1 MRLLKR
7 LLFLVFLG
15 GTAFAGWL
23 AWFASTPLP
32 LPMSAASLEFDI
44 RAGSSL
50 RTAARTMADAG
61 LGFAPWQF
69 VLLGRLAGREADIK
83 AGSYEVASGITPLRL
98 LKKLTR
104 GDVTQTDIV
113 FVEGITFRQMRAA
126 LDAHPEVRH
135 DTAGLADAE
144 ILARLGASD
153 PHPEGLFFPDTYV
166 FSKQS
171 SDLAILRRAYQTMG
185 RQLAMEWENRDKSMP
200 FENPSQALILA
211 SIVEKETGL
220 TADRPQV
227 AAVFV
232 NRLRR
237 GMLLQTDPTVIY
249 GMGEAFD
256 GNLRKRDLTADTPY
270 NTYTR
275 PGLPPTPI
283 AMPGLDSI
291 RAVLH
296 PPASGN
302 LYFVA
307 RGDGSSVFSPTL
319 EAHNR
324 AVNQYQR
331 GGKSNNAR

>member
-7 LLFLVFLG
+7 LLFLAFLG

-23 AWFASTPLP
+23 AWFALTPLP
-32 LPMSAASLEFDI
+32 TTAASMEFDI
-44 RAGSSL
+44 RPGSGL
-50 RTAARTMADAG
+50 RMAARTMADAG
-61 LGFAPWQF
+61 LGFFPWQF
-69 VLLGRLAGREADIK
+69 VLLGRLAGREAGIK
-83 AGSYEVASGITPLRL
+83 AGSYEVASGITPWRL
-98 LKKLTR
+98 LEKLTR

-144 ILARLGASD
+144 ILARLEASE
-153 PHPEGLFFPDTYV
+153 PHPEGRFFPDTYI

-171 SDLAILRRAYQTMG
+171 SDLAILRRAYQTMK
-185 RQLAMEWENRDKSMP
+185 RQLAVEWESRDKSTP
-200 FENPSQALILA
+200 FENPSQALTLA

-220 TADRPQV
+220 AADRPQI

-296 PPASGN
+296 PPASDN

-307 RGDGSSVFSPTL
+307 RGDGSSMFSRTL

-324 AVNQYQR
+324 AVNRYQR
-331 GGKSNNAR
+331 SGKSNDAR